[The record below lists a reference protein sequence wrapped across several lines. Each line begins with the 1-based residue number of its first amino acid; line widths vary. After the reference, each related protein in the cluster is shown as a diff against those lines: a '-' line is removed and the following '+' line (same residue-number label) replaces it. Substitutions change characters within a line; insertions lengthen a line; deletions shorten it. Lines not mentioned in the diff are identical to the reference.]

1 VPLETADMAVD
12 SDYLD
17 QITKYIETMRLRA
30 SNGLTISEL
39 SESVIGGMRVLIA
52 ALDRVSSMTGAEKK
66 AEVLKLVA
74 YLFDQFADA
83 CVPLVAKPVWWIV
96 KPAVRTLVLSMASG
110 AVESLLPLVRAVA

>member
-1 VPLETADMAVD
+1 MAVD

-30 SNGLTISEL
+30 SNGLTIAEL

-52 ALDRVSSMTGAEKK
+52 ALDRVSAMTGAEKK

-110 AVESLLPLVRAVA
+110 AVESLLPLVRAAA